1 VARALL
7 EDLGAI
13 LQRSFHHKVMR
24 YPLQQDVTSCGYM
37 VLTDLNWLMHQLQVL
52 GRPVTAL
59 GADELLHMN
68 TAE

>member
-1 VARALL
+1 
-7 EDLGAI
+7 
-13 LQRSFHHKVMR
+13 MR